1 MWDRVRSRCGTGIS
15 LCFWV
20 EVAHDVQT
28 SGHPVRP
35 LPPTVNLRS
44 LVLIGDE
51 VGEEGRVVD
60 LSELLVLALEG
71 ERRRISSSV
80 DSRETLRSE

>member
-1 MWDRVRSRCGTGIS
+1 VCGWRLPTTENVR
-15 LCFWV
+15 
-20 EVAHDVQT
+20 
-28 SGHPVRP
+28 HPVRP

-44 LVLIGDE
+44 FVLIGDE
-51 VGEEGRVVD
+51 VGEEGRGED
-60 LSELLVLALEG
+60 RSELLALALEG

>member
-1 MWDRVRSRCGTGIS
+1 VCARRLPTTDKVRY
-15 LCFWV
+15 
-20 EVAHDVQT
+20 
-28 SGHPVRP
+28 PVRP

-51 VGEEGRVVD
+51 VGEVGRGD
-60 LSELLVLALEG
+60 DRSELLALALEG

>member
-1 MWDRVRSRCGTGIS
+1 MCVCGA
-15 LCFWV
+15 
-20 EVAHDVQT
+20 EVAHDGPT

-51 VGEEGRVVD
+51 VGEEGRGVD
-60 LSELLVLALEG
+60 RSELLVLALEG

>member
-1 MWDRVRSRCGTGIS
+1 MADIQCVCAGRLPTADNVCQPI
-15 LCFWV
+15 L
-20 EVAHDVQT
+20 
-28 SGHPVRP
+28 P

-51 VGEEGRVVD
+51 VGEEGRGD
-60 LSELLVLALEG
+60 DRSELLVLALEG

-80 DSRETLRSE
+80 DSRETFRSE